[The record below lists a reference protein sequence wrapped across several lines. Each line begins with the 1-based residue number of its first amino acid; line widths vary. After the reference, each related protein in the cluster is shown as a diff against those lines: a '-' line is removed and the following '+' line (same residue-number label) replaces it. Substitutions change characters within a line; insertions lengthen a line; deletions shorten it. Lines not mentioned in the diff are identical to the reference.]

1 MAICGDARTEV
12 ATLHRDGDIGSGCG
26 GSAVPVGIPLGG
38 RDFQPE
44 PEHRELAFST
54 CQQNRNNP

>member
-1 MAICGDARTEV
+1 MAICGDAWTEV

-38 RDFQPE
+38 RDF
-44 PEHRELAFST
+44 
-54 CQQNRNNP
+54 